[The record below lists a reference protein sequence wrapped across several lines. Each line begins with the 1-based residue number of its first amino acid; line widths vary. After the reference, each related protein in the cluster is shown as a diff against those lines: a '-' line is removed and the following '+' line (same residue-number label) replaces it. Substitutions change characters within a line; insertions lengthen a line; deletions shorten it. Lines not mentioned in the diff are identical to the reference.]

1 MASEGTE
8 TPPSHEAETALVLTV
23 DDDCDP
29 YASDGSD
36 GAHSPPHP
44 AMSDEVGEAAVVG
57 VLPDDKAH
65 HDQGGDAV
73 TVLDGAVA
81 EGVCIRAVE
90 QTESSNQQQPQ
101 HDDDPT
107 ITIE

>member
-29 YASDGSD
+29 YASDASD
-36 GAHSPPHP
+36 GAHSPPHT
-44 AMSDEVGEAAVVG
+44 AMLDDVGEAAAVG
-57 VLPDDKAH
+57 VRPDDKAH
-65 HDQGGDAV
+65 HDQGGDGVNA
-73 TVLDGAVA
+73 LDGAVA
-81 EGVCIRAVE
+81 EEVCIRAVE
-90 QTESSNQQQPQ
+90 QTESSTQQPQ

-107 ITIE
+107 IAIE